1 MRLVDNAAAGPTRTS
16 DASVVTTLCDAA
28 VDTGCAG
35 CDGLPDDLAVVAETK
50 LIGAVADHRAVLGA
64 SARATS

>member
-16 DASVVTTLCDAA
+16 DASIVATLCDAA

-35 CDGLPDDLAVVAETK
+35 CNCLPDDLAVITETE

-64 SARATS
+64 SAHATS